1 MKLPALLGLSVLTL
15 ALVPTVTVFASSSP
29 APAPVVVQGGGSKL
43 GTAME
48 EFGGAVKALS
58 ERIKKGEALEE
69 GLPDVWKAQRAV
81 IDAKSELPE
90 TITALTD
97 EKAKKKAAL
106 AYREQMQ
113 ELMRS
118 LLDVEMGLASGD
130 AKKADKSLRAAD
142 NLKSAGHSQFR
153 KQGGGK

>member
-1 MKLPALLGLSVLTL
+1 MKLLTVLGLSVLTV
-15 ALVPTVTVFASSSP
+15 ALVPTVTVLASSSP
-29 APAPVVVQGGGSKL
+29 AVVQGGGGKL

-48 EFGGAVKALS
+48 ELGGAVKALS

-90 TITALTD
+90 TVTALTD

-118 LLDVEMGLASGD
+118 LLDVEMGLAAGD
-130 AKKADKSLRAAD
+130 AKKAEKALRAAD
-142 NLKSAGHSQFR
+142 NLKSSGHGQFR
-153 KQGGGK
+153 KQGGGR

>member
-1 MKLPALLGLSVLTL
+1 MKLLTVLGLSVLTL

-29 APAPVVVQGGGSKL
+29 APALVQGGGKL

-48 EFGGAVKALS
+48 ELGGAVKALS

-69 GLPDVWKAQRAV
+69 GLPDVWKVQRAV

-130 AKKADKSLRAAD
+130 AKKADKALRAAD

-153 KQGGGK
+153 KQGGK

>member
-58 ERIKKGEALEE
+58 ERI
-69 GLPDVWKAQRAV
+69 
-81 IDAKSELPE
+81 
-90 TITALTD
+90 
-97 EKAKKKAAL
+97 
-106 AYREQMQ
+106 
-113 ELMRS
+113 
-118 LLDVEMGLASGD
+118 
-130 AKKADKSLRAAD
+130 
-142 NLKSAGHSQFR
+142 
-153 KQGGGK
+153 